1 VRFSFNANDYFYR
14 EQLVGQIFIKSV
26 VYEKNSLGSFLPF
39 TITQALAIKK
49 IQHSYGCVL

>member
-1 VRFSFNANDYFYR
+1 MQMTIFI

-39 TITQALAIKK
+39 TITQALAQSKK
-49 IQHSYGCVL
+49 YNIHTFFIILKIF